1 VVGYRL
7 GYKRRKGKT
16 AKQME
21 ISTLVKIVECGQR
34 DIEVWIPPL
43 SLFTRSSNIITGF
56 FSFHAQF
63 KSVLDVK
70 RMFPSHRR
78 LCHFFVCLHVTWASD
93 IT

>member
-34 DIEVWIPPL
+34 DRSVDTASQPFY
-43 SLFTRSSNIITGF
+43 SLF
-56 FSFHAQF
+56 
-63 KSVLDVK
+63 
-70 RMFPSHRR
+70 
-78 LCHFFVCLHVTWASD
+78 
-93 IT
+93 